1 MADTPPSIVDTLKA
15 DFELSDAQFEALPLL
30 SEVDLV
36 RQTDSH
42 LIEHATLTTTTYHPF
57 KLFIGES
64 NNDAF
69 HVYLYRAT
77 SSKRQ
82 YKMEITSVDLE
93 NGSHYDPIDAT
104 YYGTIRDLAY
114 PFNTFLGGPRFVA
127 VVKWYFTVGLRTGLF
142 DEDPGFAPT
151 SSWRRDL
158 QGACNELIA
167 ATEMEEGT
175 EQQAGAK
182 RVEKEK
188 RVGEKKDGENLEAV
202 KQMAELRW
210 ADDTTGNDTTGAK
223 RLAQYSLSRQKSESI
238 MGYDGPR
245 DAEDPGSGQISSAEH
260 SPTSPVVKTRRDRRE
275 EDHST
280 AKTSR
285 FVNHA
290 IAATNEDSRR
300 RAQGVRRAQDDVN
313 AGKSRLQ
320 DAQRRTDTHGSP
332 GRENPSEDD
341 TNDVDAEAASLEA
354 EYTELFRQREKIN
367 HRMRAIQ
374 NGMSGIAFQNLL
386 EKIRAAS
393 LSFVAALRS
402 FPAAEML
409 SGILIFN
416 QKGENLIFRAFR
428 NDCRPR
434 LADVFRIQVISNA
447 QVRSPILT
455 LGSTTFSHVKHENI
469 YLVAVTKS
477 NANAAL
483 VFEFLYR
490 LIGLG
495 KAYFGKFDEEAVKN
509 NFVLVYELL
518 DEILDFGYP
527 QNTET
532 DTLKMYIT
540 TEGVKSERAMEDSS
554 KITMQA
560 TGALSW
566 RRADIKYRKNEAFVD
581 VIEDVNLLMSATGT
595 VLRADVNGQII
606 MRAYLSGTPECKFG
620 LNDRLTLGE
629 DNLQQPSGNKAGA
642 KATRAAAGSVTL
654 EDCQF
659 HQCVKLGKFDADR
672 IISFIPPDGE
682 FELMRYRATENVN
695 LPFKVHAIVNEVG
708 KTKVEYSIAIRA
720 NYGSKLFATNVV
732 VRIPTPLNTA
742 RITERTSQGK
752 AKYEPEH
759 NNIVWKIPR
768 FTGQSEYVLS
778 AEASLTS
785 MTNQKAWSRPPLN
798 LSFSLL
804 MFTSSGLLVRYLKVF
819 EKSNY
824 SSVKW
829 VRYMTRAGNYEI
841 RF

>member
-1 MADTPPSIVDTLKA
+1 MQAFSRCARPLAQTAARRQSYATASAAYTSTVDNLRINKDTKVIYQGFTGKQGT
-15 DFELSDAQFEALPLL
+15 FHAQQA
-30 SEVDLV
+30 
-36 RQTDSH
+36 
-42 LIEHATLTTTTYHPF
+42 IE
-57 KLFIGES
+57 
-64 NNDAF
+64 
-69 HVYLYRAT
+69 
-77 SSKRQ
+77 
-82 YKMEITSVDLE
+82 
-93 NGSHYDPIDAT
+93 
-104 YYGTIRDLAY
+104 YGTQVVGGTNPKKAGQ
-114 PFNTFLGGPRFVA
+114 THLGLPVFGNVA
-127 VVKWYFTVGLRTGLF
+127 
-142 DEDPGFAPT
+142 D
-151 SSWRRDL
+151 
-158 QGACNELIA
+158 
-167 ATEMEEGT
+167 
-175 EQQAGAK
+175 
-182 RVEKEK
+182 
-188 RVGEKKDGENLEAV
+188 AV
-202 KQMAELRW
+202 KQS
-210 ADDTTGNDTTGAK
+210 GATASAIFVPPP
-223 RLAQYSLSRQKSESI
+223 LAAAGI
-238 MGYDGPR
+238 
-245 DAEDPGSGQISSAEH
+245 
-260 SPTSPVVKTRRDRRE
+260 E
-275 EDHST
+275 E
-280 AKTSR
+280 
-285 FVNHA
+285 A
-290 IAATNEDSRR
+290 IAAEIPLVVCITEGIPQHDMVRITDILKTQGKTRLVGPNCPGIIAPGQCKIGIMPGFIHKRGRIGIVSRSGTLTYEAVNQTTQAGLGQSLVVGIGGDPFSGTNFIDCLKVFLEDEETDGIIMIGEIGGSAEEDAAEFLKEHNR
-300 RAQGVRRAQDDVN
+300 GNMPVVSFI
-313 AGKSRLQ
+313 AGIS
-320 DAQRRTDTHGSP
+320 APP
-332 GRENPSEDD
+332 GRRMGHAGAIVSGGKGGADSKI
-341 TNDVDAEAASLEA
+341 AALEAAGVIVERSPAQLGKTLHA
-354 EYTELFRQREKIN
+354 ETKI
-367 HRMRAIQ
+367 
-374 NGMSGIAFQNLL
+374 
-386 EKIRAAS
+386 K
-393 LSFVAALRS
+393 
-402 FPAAEML
+402 ML

-469 YLVAVTKS
+469 YLVAITKS

-490 LIGLG
+490 LIALG
-495 KAYFGKFDEEAVKN
+495 KGYFGKFDEEAVKN

-518 DEILDFGYP
+518 DEVLDFGYP

-540 TEGVKSERAMEDSS
+540 TEGVKSERTMEDSA

-566 RRADIKYRKNEAFVD
+566 RKADVKYRKNEAFVD

-620 LNDRLTLGE
+620 LNDRLLLDG
-629 DNLQQPSGNKAGA
+629 DNLSSLPSGNRMGT
-642 KATRAAAGSVTL
+642 KATKAAAGSVTL

-659 HQCVKLGKFDADR
+659 HQCVKLGKFDTDR

-742 RITERTSQGK
+742 RITERCTQGK
-752 AKYEPEH
+752 AKYEPSE

-768 FTGQSEYVLS
+768 FTGQNEFVLY
-778 AEASLTS
+778 AEATLTS
-785 MTNQKAWSRPPLN
+785 MTNQKAWSRPPLSLN
-798 LSFSLL
+798 FGLL

-829 VRYMTRAGNYEI
+829 VRYMTRAGSYEI